1 MTYVEAAMAR
11 GLDVDSFAPRLSYFW
26 NSHIDFFEEVGK
38 FRAARRIWARLMK
51 EKYGARDPR
60 SWLMRFHTQTAGVS
74 LTAQQPEN
82 NVVRTALEALAAVL
96 GGTQSLHTNSMDEV
110 LALPTEKAVE
120 IALRT
125 QQIIAYETGV
135 VNTVDPLGGS
145 YFVEAMTDRME
156 AAANDYFRRID
167 ELGGVLTGIDVGFF
181 QREIAEAAFQYQR
194 ELEERSKVMVGVND
208 FLSGVPVDIPI
219 LKIDPEVERQQIR
232 RVREL
237 KETRDND
244 GVRRTLEA
252 LAGAADRHENV
263 MPYILEAV
271 RAYATVGEI
280 SEAMKAAL
288 GTYREPAFV

>member
-1 MTYVEAAMAR
+1 
-11 GLDVDSFAPRLSYFW
+11 
-26 NSHIDFFEEVGK
+26 
-38 FRAARRIWARLMK
+38 MK
-51 EKYGARDPR
+51 EKYGARDAR

-74 LTAQQPEN
+74 LTAQQPETN
-82 NVVRTALEALAAVL
+82 IVRTALEALAAVL

-125 QQIIAYETGV
+125 QQVIAYETGV

-156 AAANDYFRRID
+156 AGANEYFRRID
-167 ELGGVLTGIDVGFF
+167 EIGGVLAGIDQGFF
-181 QREIAEAAFQYQR
+181 QREIAEAAFEYQQ
-194 ELEERSKVMVGVND
+194 ELEQKRKVMVGVND
-208 FLSGVPVDIPI
+208 FVSDAPVDIPI

-237 KETRDND
+237 KETRDNER
-244 GVRRTLEA
+244 VRRTLEA
-252 LAGAADRHENV
+252 LAGASDRGENV
-263 MPYILEAV
+263 MPYVLESV
-271 RAYATVGEI
+271 RAYATVQEI
-280 SEAMKAAL
+280 SDAMKAVL